1 MQQLRRFRVLFAA
14 FAILFSPGGVTP
26 WLQLAH
32 ACGPEMTHES
42 MAGMDHSAMATH
54 AGHQM
59 PDEGKSG
66 GADHHLQHCI
76 CVGACATAAMAA
88 TTGST
93 TITVIPAEFRTP
105 VRRPVVAVVHADPQY
120 THPFANAPPL
130 AV

>member
-1 MQQLRRFRVLFAA
+1 ML
-14 FAILFSPGGVTP
+14 AILFSPGGVTP

-32 ACGPEMTHES
+32 ACGPEQAELPT
-42 MAGMDHSAMATH
+42 AGMDHTATAAH

-59 PDEGKSG
+59 PDQGKSG
-66 GADHHLQHCI
+66 GPEHHLQHCI

-88 TTGST
+88 TAGSP
-93 TITVIPAEFRTP
+93 TIAVIPAEFLAP
-105 VRRPVVAVVHADPQY
+105 VLRPAPTTAQADPQY